1 MFSADINRCC
11 VFGVCV
17 LCVVYFLDLLTLYVA
32 TFVVIF
38 VAVTN
43 YYLHQREEN
52 SRHRLRI
59 LGLIKHDKRERKSK
73 TAHNS
78 SRRLVTEGS
87 ATRRSTNTSRTLDS
101 SYEYVRIVP
110 GNKFETTSE
119 SRSEVKDDDCSFA
132 SPMSPVKNAYFDRSC
147 QSSFTSD
154 HARKSQLDWAPPTTR
169 RYPIQQERYS
179 VGSYP
184 TICLTKSP
192 LPVARPFTSPEVI
205 APVKVKILPLASSPR
220 LTSSFSQQRTTCG
233 DIDKQDPCSTESV
246 IQALKERRKRAAA
259 AAYRDSLE
267 AAELGMP
274 AHSSKRSRRD
284 SVCAMGPPMP
294 SFMPVATSVGGLGPP
309 FHAPSSPKRAVEGA
323 FKRARLPSTAG
334 ASLSKRQRNNAISM
348 SYCSSKAVL
357 ETSQLQKR
365 KAAAAARDTPPRSKL
380 ARNEDRCVSRC
391 SAEGVNSRRQNSVFR
406 RSSDADSTAE
416 KAEDSAGEGVC
427 SVPADRSTPD
437 PSKSDGRTS
446 GPRRDALPSD
456 QSVRKKR
463 LVFPEHVATLEEH
476 ESDRAR
482 DRQRLNK
489 MLGSVRDVYQ
499 SSQGQSAAISSQEN
513 AGISTGA
520 TTSFSLPAF
529 SIASTTTSTTACQ
542 ESTKAVSVISSP
554 LMSVSCAPSTKQ
566 LGETP
571 AEKTSPE
578 GNAAAAATSSTI
590 NPELPKVP
598 STTEAP
604 KTNPLLGAPLSII
617 TTSVTAP
624 MLKLPASVP
633 ILATGSA
640 TNPLLRGLSAPTS
653 SSSSHASAKLELPA
667 PITSFAPTTSF
678 DGSSN
683 PLLSKSSLHG
693 RLEATATATTSVAA
707 SLTTFGA
714 PTFKVNGP
722 STTESGTS
730 LGSFPSTSLA
740 PIAAGSSPFKLGTPS
755 VPAATTVAATTAAA
769 SVSLPSF
776 RPSVQTHGLP
786 TLPAAT
792 ATTLQQS
799 GGGGFAFGGSLATS
813 TAPVALSFGPAAT
826 SSGSTAPFKFGAPPT
841 QSVPGSTGQPP
852 VPALSTATASS
863 GSSLF
868 AFGTPPTT
876 TKAEPI
882 AAPFAFGKSPMSSP
896 ANTRPSFG
904 VPTTASFVLGS
915 SLTSFQPPP
924 TTPLFPSAS
933 SVSRPSDGT
942 APTASQSGIQFGARA
957 ANQPSSGAITTASQ
971 VGFQFGTQSTSAS
984 QPSVGTA
991 ATVSQVGFQFG
1002 TRATSASQP
1011 SSGTTAT
1018 VSQSGFHFGAQATS
1032 ASQPSSGATTT
1043 ASQGGFQFGTHATRA
1058 NQPLGGTTGLT
1069 PSQGGFQFGTHA
1081 STASQP
1087 LSGAT
1092 TAASQGGFQ
1101 FGAQQPG
1108 FGFAATNGLAN
1119 GVSSSGAGSQSTGVF
1134 KFGGSVAPPVGA
1146 PPSFNFVA
1154 SQCGPSLASNPAFN
1168 FGAQVANSSLFSIGT
1183 AASHSERTLA
1193 RPRSK
1198 RITKK

>member
-1 MFSADINRCC
+1 
-11 VFGVCV
+11 
-17 LCVVYFLDLLTLYVA
+17 
-32 TFVVIF
+32 
-38 VAVTN
+38 
-43 YYLHQREEN
+43 
-52 SRHRLRI
+52 
-59 LGLIKHDKRERKSK
+59 
-73 TAHNS
+73 
-78 SRRLVTEGS
+78 
-87 ATRRSTNTSRTLDS
+87 
-101 SYEYVRIVP
+101 
-110 GNKFETTSE
+110 
-119 SRSEVKDDDCSFA
+119 
-132 SPMSPVKNAYFDRSC
+132 MSPVKNAYFDRSC

-380 ARNEDRCVSRC
+380 ARNEDR
-391 SAEGVNSRRQNSVFR
+391 
-406 RSSDADSTAE
+406 SSDADSTAE
-416 KAEDSAGEGVC
+416 KAEDSAGEGAL
-427 SVPADRSTPD
+427 SIPADRSTPD
-437 PSKSDGRTS
+437 TSKSDGRTS

-499 SSQGQSAAISSQEN
+499 SSQGQAAVISSQAN
-513 AGISTGA
+513 AGNSIGA

-529 SIASTTTSTTACQ
+529 SIASTTTSVTTGQ

-554 LMSVSCAPSTKQ
+554 LMSVSSAPSTKQ
-566 LGETP
+566 LGVTL

-578 GNAAAAATSSTI
+578 GDAAAAATSSTTQ
-590 NPELPKVP
+590 PQLLKVP

-604 KTNPLLGAPLSII
+604 KTNPLLGSPLSII
-617 TTSVTAP
+617 TTSVTAAL
-624 MLKLPASVP
+624 LKLPASVP
-633 ILATGSA
+633 ILATGTA
-640 TNPLLRGLSAPTS
+640 TNPLLRGLSAPTAS
-653 SSSSHASAKLELPA
+653 SPSHTPAKLELPA
-667 PITSFAPTTSF
+667 PITSFAPAASF
-678 DGSSN
+678 DSSSN
-683 PLLSKSSLHG
+683 PLLSKASSHG
-693 RLEATATATTSVAA
+693 RLDATATAATSIA
-707 SLTTFGA
+707 TFGA

-722 STTESGTS
+722 STAEIGTS
-730 LGSFPSTSLA
+730 FSSFPSSSLA
-740 PIAAGSSPFKLGTPS
+740 PGATGSSPFKLGAPS
-755 VPAATTVAATTAAA
+755 MPMTTTVAATTAA
-769 SVSLPSF
+769 SSISLPSF
-776 RPSVQTHGLP
+776 RPPVQTPGLP
-786 TLPAAT
+786 MLPAAT

-799 GGGGFAFGGSLATS
+799 GGSGFAFGGSLATS
-813 TAPVALSFGPAAT
+813 TAPVALSFGPAASS
-826 SSGSTAPFKFGAPPT
+826 SSGTAPFKFGAPPT
-841 QSVPGSTGQPP
+841 QSVPGATRQPP
-852 VPALSTATASS
+852 VPTLSTATAPSASS
-863 GSSLF
+863 PF

-882 AAPFAFGKSPMSSP
+882 AAPFAFGKSSASSP

-904 VPTTASFVLGS
+904 VPTAASFVLGS

-924 TTPLFPSAS
+924 PTPLFPSAS
-933 SVSRPSDGT
+933 SVSRPSDST
-942 APTASQSGIQFGARA
+942 APTASQSGIQFGAPVA
-957 ANQPSSGAITTASQ
+957 SQPSSGATTTASQ
-971 VGFQFGTQSTSAS
+971 VCFQFGTQSTSAS
-984 QPSVGTA
+984 QPSGGTA

-1011 SSGTTAT
+1011 SSGTTTTA
-1018 VSQSGFHFGAQATS
+1018 SQSGFHFGTQATSASQASSGATTTASQSGFQFGTQATS
-1032 ASQPSSGATTT
+1032 ASQPSSGATVPG
-1043 ASQGGFQFGTHATRA
+1043 SQGGFQFGTHATRA
-1058 NQPLGGTTGLT
+1058 NQPSGGAAGLAR
-1069 PSQGGFQFGTHA
+1069 SQGGFQFGTHA
-1081 STASQP
+1081 STPSQP

-1092 TAASQGGFQ
+1092 TATSQGGFQ

-1168 FGAQVANSSLFSIGT
+1168 FELYIFTAEQVQDSRLREAGAEVVYCLARGAPKGPNLPRARLNHQDALFPGHGKATHSQTWAGEPAWLGVRGDAT
-1183 AASHSERTLA
+1183 LQTPAFTGAPCGDLATSQAGARLETRAARHNRRHERTPAELQQPA
-1193 RPRSK
+1193 MDLCSLRLT
-1198 RITKK
+1198 RI